1 MQDVAAALIRLDLL
15 LETVSGIIA
24 LLISHYSNQAFKLT
38 QQKRL
43 ADLSTGF
50 LVLSAGMFGRV
61 VGTLYFFVLLGV
73 AGNPTA
79 TTRLLIG
86 LVTVAYGVMRVMAYI
101 LFAISTRHVREQ
113 PRLESWLLALPVLIE
128 PNLEMIAII
137 VLIIVVLQALMN
149 YVSNR
154 SNFALYVLVGFFF
167 LLLSH
172 ITAMFSQVEL
182 RGWVLSQIFQFL
194 GFLALLVMLI
204 KAGRDEE

>member
-15 LETVSGIIA
+15 LETISGIIA

-38 QQKRL
+38 RQKRL

-61 VGTLYFFVLLGV
+61 IGTLYFFVLLGI
-73 AGNPTA
+73 AGIPT
-79 TTRLLIG
+79 TQTLFG
-86 LVTVAYGVMRVMAYI
+86 VVTVAYGVMRVMAYI

-113 PRLESWLLALPVLIE
+113 PAMETWLLALPVLIQ
-128 PNLEMIAII
+128 PHLEIIAII

-154 SNFALYVLVGFFF
+154 SSFALYVLAGFFL

-182 RGWVLSQIFQFL
+182 RGWILSQIFQFL
-194 GFLALLVMLI
+194 GFVALLVMLI
-204 KAGRDEE
+204 KAGRDE

>member
-15 LETVSGIIA
+15 FETISGIIA
-24 LLISHYSNQAFKLT
+24 LLISHYSNKAFKLT
-38 QQKRL
+38 GQKRL

-61 VGTLYFFVLLGV
+61 IGTLYFFVFT
-73 AGNPTA
+73 PTTQSLMA
-79 TTRLLIG
+79 
-86 LVTVAYGVMRVMAYI
+86 LVVVAYGVMRVMAYI

-113 PRLESWLLALPVLIE
+113 PTMETWLLALPVLIE

-149 YVSNR
+149 YASNR
-154 SNFALYVLVGFFF
+154 SSYTLYVLAGFFL

-172 ITAMFSQVEL
+172 ITAIFSQFEI
-182 RGWVLSQIFQFL
+182 RRWILSQIFQFL
-194 GFLALLVMLI
+194 GFVALLVMLI
-204 KAGRDEE
+204 KAGRDE